1 MRSGRLGQLPSFW
14 LWEEVRKEVVCTYQ
28 NLSAGSMSTR
38 GQWECKREGSK
49 LRRWPRSVQETW

>member
-28 NLSAGSMSTR
+28 NLSAGS
-38 GQWECKREGSK
+38 
-49 LRRWPRSVQETW
+49 RSEH